1 MFDFLGHGFVDM
13 PMVGII
19 IIGILIGIEHTFE
32 IDHVVAVSTLVSQK
46 KDVAPWRIGIA
57 WGVGHSITTVVI
69 GLMLLLLNI
78 KLPGTL
84 YEVGEIAVGITLIY
98 LGLKHIVFKEIRNT
112 HKHKHGS
119 EFGHLNPMQKWSDWS
134 LTSIVVGMVHG
145 FAGSGFLILLLIT
158 ASEMVEGI
166 LFLSSFCVSII
177 VSMGILSQLW
187 GKLHNVHRKH
197 IGNIAGFASIVAGLL
212 LIIEY
217 I

>member
-1 MFDFLGHGFVDM
+1 MFDFLGYGFVDLSM
-13 PMVGII
+13 IGII

-46 KDVAPWRIGIA
+46 KDTAPWRIGSA
-57 WGVGHSITTVVI
+57 WGIGHSITTVVL
-69 GLMLLLLNI
+69 GVMLLLLNI
-78 KLPGTL
+78 KLPGVL

-112 HKHKHGS
+112 HKHKYGS

-134 LTSIVVGMVHG
+134 LTSILVGMVHG

-166 LFLSSFCVSII
+166 LFLSSFCISII
-177 VSMGILSQLW
+177 VSMGILSHLW
-187 GKLHNVHRKH
+187 GKLQNIHQKG

-217 I
+217 T